1 MGLNNVQLSTRL
13 LVDLYATVLVDTI
26 ASNMPVQV
34 KTKFLGAN
42 AKKILIIITND
53 DSEFLPD
60 AEFNFLSSVLN
71 SCRLSL
77 DDVVV
82 VNWMN
87 SSDGV
92 NEVTSR
98 FESKIVL
105 LFNLDPIRSG
115 LPINFPQF
123 QIQEFNKITY
133 LHAPSL
139 SDLKENTH
147 LKKQLWNSLKILF
160 QL

>member
-42 AKKILIIITND
+42 TKKILIIITND

-92 NEVTSR
+92 NEITRR

-105 LFNLDPIRSG
+105 SFNLDPIRSG
-115 LPINFPQF
+115 LPMNFPQF
-123 QIQEFNKITY
+123 QIQE
-133 LHAPSL
+133 
-139 SDLKENTH
+139 
-147 LKKQLWNSLKILF
+147 
-160 QL
+160 